1 MAFIKAQKISVFR
14 KVALSLWGSGGDP
27 SVYGFLEIDVTD
39 SKAVGSPMPQVIK
52 AVSEL
57 MRKHKELNSILRF
70 GRLYYRKNINVSVMI
85 NIPDQDRHDL
95 SIATIENVDRLTVEE
110 IEQRLRRSSH
120 LIRKRQDPHLGF
132 ALKMVH
138 HLPLFM
144 TKVFLKAY
152 SVLAH
157 DLNLNLRLLRLP
169 RTPFGSVIVTN
180 IGSLG
185 IKKALVP
192 LVPFSR
198 AALLLSV
205 GEVTKEARVIND
217 QIEIRKIMHVG
228 VTFDHRFFDGS
239 HAAVMIR
246 DFERHLKSLGS
257 TW

>member
-14 KVALSLWGSGGDP
+14 KVALSLWGPGGDP

-39 SKAVGSPMPQVIK
+39 NAILGSPLPRVIK
-52 AVSEL
+52 AISEL
-57 MRKHKELNSILRF
+57 MKKHKELNSILRF
-70 GRLYYRKNINVSVMI
+70 GRLYYRKNINVSVMV
-85 NIPDQDRHDL
+85 NIPDQGRHDL
-95 SIATIENVDRLTVEE
+95 SIATIENVDRMTLHE
-110 IEQRLRRSSH
+110 IEQRLSQSTG
-120 LIRKRQDPHLGF
+120 LIRKRADPHLGF
-132 ALKMVH
+132 ALKLVH

-144 TKVFLKAY
+144 TKLFLKAY
-152 SVLAH
+152 SLVAH
-157 DLNLNLRLLRLP
+157 DLNLNLSLLRLP

-192 LVPFSR
+192 LVPLSR

-217 QIEIRKIMHVG
+217 QIEIRKIMHIG

-239 HAAVMIR
+239 HAATMIR
-246 DFERHLKSLGS
+246 DFETNLKSLN
-257 TW
+257 TTP